1 MTDLPSGTE
10 SIRVDKWLWYARIF
24 KSRSLASKIC
34 QAGKVRVNRTAIAK
48 ASATVRIGDVL
59 TLPQA
64 DRIRV
69 LEILQLGT
77 RRGPAEEARTLYNDL
92 SPPVPPKSKSSR
104 AAPAEQRDK
113 GAGRPTKADRRATDQ
128 LKGRT

>member
-1 MTDLPSGTE
+1 VSET
-10 SIRVDKWLWYARIF
+10 IRLDKWLWYARMF

-34 QAGKVRVNRTAIAK
+34 QAGKVRINRTAVAK

-59 TLPQA
+59 TLPQG

-69 LEILQLGT
+69 LEIIELGS

-92 SPPVPPKSKSSR
+92 SPPVPTRKARGLAKGEVR
-104 AAPAEQRDK
+104 EK
-113 GAGRPTKADRRATDQ
+113 GAGRPTKADRRATDR
-128 LKGRT
+128 LKGRS

>member
-1 MTDLPSGTE
+1 VSET
-10 SIRVDKWLWYARIF
+10 IRLDKWLWYARMF
-24 KSRSLASKIC
+24 KSRSLASKVC
-34 QAGKVRVNRTAIAK
+34 QAGKVRINRAAVAK
-48 ASATVRIGDVL
+48 ASATVRVGDVL

-92 SPPVPPKSKSSR
+92 SPPVPPRPGKDGVPP
-104 AAPAEQRDK
+104 APELRDR
-113 GAGRPTKADRRATDQ
+113 GTGRPTKADRRATDH